1 MVVTCGKERESYGSW
16 QVLYPTITPTTR
28 SPRMHPQRK
37 ELHNELHARPSLYF
51 DEPAHVFHLALLGDN
66 VRCEKL
72 LGQLCPDTVAS
83 EAAQGIT
90 RLDGHPLKWER
101 HTEFFTLTLVVAA
114 GSHALQWTALPEC
127 LARGIEEH
135 REHIINAV
143 QVLVRG
149 EAGLDLASY
158 GFKDPC
164 GSSVG
169 GGDAVVWS
177 DFRLTEDGTNRLLF
191 INRKLNAYRQGRM
204 IRRLLEIETYRMMAS
219 LSLSTAKA
227 LDPQL
232 NEFDRTLVALS
243 ERNANASG
251 VHAKALLEDITQL
264 SRQVVSSTVKN
275 RHRFSATRAYAQ
287 LVFERLGELRESHLG
302 DCQRLG
308 VFIER
313 RFKPTVRYCA
323 ATEQRLEQLAM
334 SVANLGDLL
343 QARVQVE
350 MEDQNAEILRSLNAR
365 ADAQIKIQRAVEGL
379 SIIAITYY
387 LINLFKLVYSGL
399 HTLGANLSARDALL
413 GMAPPVLLIML
424 LIMLRIRKAKSH

>member
-1 MVVTCGKERESYGSW
+1 
-16 QVLYPTITPTTR
+16 
-28 SPRMHPQRK
+28 MHPQRK
-37 ELHNELHARPSLYF
+37 ALHNELHARPSLYF
-51 DEPAHVFHLALLGDN
+51 DEPAHVFHLAFVGDSAQCTTLLE
-66 VRCEKL
+66 R
-72 LGQLCPDTVAS
+72 LCPADVLDQ
-83 EAAQGIT
+83 AAQGIT
-90 RLDGHPLKWER
+90 RIDGYPLKWER
-101 HTEFFTLTLVVAA
+101 HAEFFTLTLVVPAS
-114 GSHALQWTALPEC
+114 SHELQWSTLPEC
-127 LARGIEEH
+127 LARGIEGH
-135 REHIINAV
+135 ARQIINSV
-143 QVLVRG
+143 QVVVRS
-149 EAGLDLASY
+149 EDGLDLSGY

-169 GGDAVVWS
+169 GGDAMVWS
-177 DFRLTEDGTNRLLF
+177 DFRLTEDGTNRFLF
-191 INRKLNAYRQGRM
+191 INRRLNAYRQGRM

-219 LSLSTAKA
+219 LSLSVAKA

-232 NEFDRTLVALS
+232 NEFDRSLVTLS

-251 VHAKALLEDITQL
+251 VHAKALLEDIAQL
-264 SRQVVSSTVKN
+264 SRRIVGSSVKN

-287 LVFERLGELRESHLG
+287 LVFERLAELRESHLG

-365 ADAQIKIQRAVEGL
+365 AYAQIKIQRAVEGL

-399 HTLGANLSARDALL
+399 HTLGADLSAREALL

-424 LIMLRIRKAKSH
+424 LIMLRIRKAKNH

>member
-1 MVVTCGKERESYGSW
+1 MDDAA
-16 QVLYPTITPTTR
+16 
-28 SPRMHPQRK
+28 RK
-37 ELHNELHARPSLYF
+37 P
-51 DEPAHVFHLALLGDN
+51 
-66 VRCEKL
+66 
-72 LGQLCPDTVAS
+72 CP
-83 EAAQGIT
+83 
-90 RLDGHPLKWER
+90 
-101 HTEFFTLTLVVAA
+101 
-114 GSHALQWTALPEC
+114 
-127 LARGIEEH
+127 GIEGH
-135 REHIINAV
+135 AQHLINAV
-143 QVLVRG
+143 QVVVRA
-149 EAGLDLASY
+149 ETGLDLPSY

-164 GSSVG
+164 GSCVG

-191 INRKLNAYRQGRM
+191 INRRLNAYRQGRM

-219 LSLSTAKA
+219 LSLIIAKA

-232 NEFDRTLVALS
+232 NEFDRTLVSLS

-251 VHAKALLEDITQL
+251 VHAKALLEDIALL
-264 SRQVVSSTVKN
+264 SRQVVSSTVRN

-399 HTLGANLSARDALL
+399 HTLGANLSAREALL
-413 GMAPPVLLIML
+413 GMTPPVLLIML
-424 LIMLRIRKAKSH
+424 LILIRIRKAKNH